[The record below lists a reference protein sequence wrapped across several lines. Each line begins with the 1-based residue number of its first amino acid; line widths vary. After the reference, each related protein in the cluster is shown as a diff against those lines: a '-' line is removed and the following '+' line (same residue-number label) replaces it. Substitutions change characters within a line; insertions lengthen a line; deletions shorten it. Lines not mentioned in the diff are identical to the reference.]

1 MMEIKKIHTPL
12 TDDIC
17 RSLKIGDMVLLSGEV
32 YTARDE
38 AHRRLVETLLK
49 GDRLPI
55 DLKGS
60 ILFYAAPTP
69 AKSGHAIGSIGP
81 TTSYRMDRCTPKL
94 IEIGLRGMIGKGKRS
109 PVVIE
114 AIKKFKAV
122 YFGTLG
128 GVAALTA
135 RCIKE
140 ASVVAYD
147 DLGPE
152 AIMKL
157 TIEDLPVVVLN
168 DAMGKD
174 LYEEAFIKRHQR

>member
-1 MMEIKKIHTPL
+1 MMKIKKIHTPL

-17 RSLKIGDMVLLSGEV
+17 QTLKIGDIVFLSGEV

-38 AHRRLVETLLK
+38 AHRRLVEALLN
-49 GDRLPI
+49 GEHLPI
-55 DLKGS
+55 ELKGS

-69 AKSGHAIGSIGP
+69 ARPGQAIGAIGP

-94 IEIGLRGMIGKGKRS
+94 IEKGLKGMIGKGKRS

-114 AIKKFKAV
+114 AIKKFMAV

-168 DAMGKD
+168 DAMGRD